1 MNLDDVLAIKADLQR
16 ELFGAQLVAAAS
28 PEAPAPAPLA
38 ATALLHYAA
47 VADGR
52 SFFALP
58 QRRSVPVETES
69 HYSIATPALGVARRG
84 EDYLLAVRVQT
95 EDSDAIAPFLDYLA
109 DRTDGNLDVRSAVGA
124 HAQMS
129 DGTVRSRPLVS
140 GASIGRADGTNGT
153 LSCFVRREGRD
164 PEGLSVNHVLAAANR
179 GVVGDEVIQPC
190 TVDGG
195 APSTDRVGHLS
206 HFHPLF
212 QPPAANVVDVALCTL
227 EEPYISGPLLMQRVD
242 PDDLVAKMGRTTKR
256 TEGVVTANL
265 LDGVTLDVP
274 GFGAA
279 IFNGLFEVEGED
291 GVQFSDDGDSGALI
305 ADRSGQL
312 AAGILVGGD
321 GTLSWAIPLQT
332 ALGVLGAVLV

>member
-1 MNLDDVLAIKADLQR
+1 
-16 ELFGAQLVAAAS
+16 
-28 PEAPAPAPLA
+28 
-38 ATALLHYAA
+38 
-47 VADGR
+47 
-52 SFFALP
+52 
-58 QRRSVPVETES
+58 
-69 HYSIATPALGVARRG
+69 
-84 EDYLLAVRVQT
+84 
-95 EDSDAIAPFLDYLA
+95 
-109 DRTDGNLDVRSAVGA
+109 
-124 HAQMS
+124 
-129 DGTVRSRPLVS
+129 
-140 GASIGRADGTNGT
+140 
-153 LSCFVRREGRD
+153 
-164 PEGLSVNHVLAAANR
+164 
-179 GVVGDEVIQPC
+179 
-190 TVDGG
+190 
-195 APSTDRVGHLS
+195 
-206 HFHPLF
+206 
-212 QPPAANVVDVALCTL
+212 
-227 EEPYISGPLLMQRVD
+227 MQRVD